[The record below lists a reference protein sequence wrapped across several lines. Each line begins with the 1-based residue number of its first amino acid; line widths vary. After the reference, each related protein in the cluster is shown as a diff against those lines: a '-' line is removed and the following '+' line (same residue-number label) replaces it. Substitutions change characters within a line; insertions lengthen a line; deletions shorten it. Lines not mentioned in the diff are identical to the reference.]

1 MARQSKKVRK
11 QTTDYLTVVGASNA
25 SVSNLRQGCRTEKTD
40 DAVYFIS
47 PFGGPVTASGVAQWK
62 KRKPEMSQRKPY
74 TTLRED
80 VLKRYPSG
88 RTPGGVSVDDIVQL
102 KLQNTFD
109 THLDIAREMA
119 GVMRGDMAGYDAD
132 PSKFTQSLGCWSGFH
147 AQQMIKSVKR
157 MRGTAKGT
165 YVYLSGWMVAG
176 LRNRWGHLPDQS
188 MHEKTA
194 VADLIAEIYTSL
206 RQADEVAINDL
217 FKDLKAARNSGDTKA
232 EQDAIAAIDSF
243 ESHVVP
249 IIADIDAGF
258 GNEHATYLL
267 AKELIKAGACCLQIE
282 NQVSDAKQCG
292 HQDGKVT
299 VPREDFIEKL
309 RACRLAFEELGVDE
323 GVIVARTDSLGAG
336 LTQKVPVSNAP
347 GDLASEYIK
356 WLKVEPITDA
366 NPISDG
372 ELALYQNGE
381 FVRPVRLPNGL
392 FPFKEGT
399 GRARV
404 VEDCIASLNEGGA
417 DLLWIETDTPNVD
430 EIASMVSEIRKAVP
444 NAKLTYNNSP
454 SFNWT
459 LNLRKQVREQWIAEG
474 KITEGDYPGGNEL
487 MKPDFD
493 ATELGHEADDRL
505 RAFQTDIS
513 ARAGVFHNLITLPTF
528 HLTAKSVDEL
538 SRGYFGEDKMLAY
551 VSTVQREEI
560 RRGVSAVKHQH
571 EVGSDLGD
579 SFKEM
584 VGGDRAL
591 KAGGSA
597 NTMNQFAAE

>member
-1 MARQSKKVRK
+1 MPRK
-11 QTTDYLTVVGASNA
+11 SFADLHA
-25 SVSNLRQGCRTEKTD
+25 E
-40 DAVYFIS
+40 IS
-47 PFGGPVTASGVAQWK
+47 A
-62 KRKPEMSQRKPY
+62 
-74 TTLRED
+74 
-80 VLKRYPSG
+80 RYPSG
-88 RTPGGVSVDDIVQL
+88 ATPGGVTVDDIVQL
-102 KLQNTFD
+102 RLQNTWD

-119 GVMRGDMAGYDAD
+119 GVMRADMAAYDAD

-147 AQQMIKSVKR
+147 AQQMVKAVKR
-157 MRGTAKGT
+157 MRGTARGT

-206 RQADEVAINDL
+206 RQADEVAMNDL
-217 FKDLKAARNSGDTKA
+217 FRALKAARTEGERA
-232 EQDAIAAIDSF
+232 RAIAAIDGF
-243 ESHVVP
+243 ETHVVP
-249 IIADIDAGF
+249 IVADIDAGF

-309 RACRLAFEELGVDE
+309 RACRLAFEEMGVDD

-336 LTQKVPVSNAP
+336 LTQKVPVSQRP
-347 GDLASEYIK
+347 GDLASQYIK
-356 WLKVEPITDA
+356 WLKVEPITEA
-366 NPISDG
+366 NPIQEG
-372 ELALYQNGE
+372 ELAIYSGGE
-381 FVRPVRLPNGL
+381 FVKPVRLPNGL
-392 FPFKEGT
+392 FPFKENT

-404 VEDCIASLNEGGA
+404 IEDCIANLTEGGA

-430 EIASMVSEIRKAVP
+430 EIAAMVAEVRRAVP
-444 NAKLTYNNSP
+444 DAKLAYNNSP

-459 LNLRKQVREQWIAEG
+459 LNLRKQVRAQWIKEG
-474 KITEGDYPGGNEL
+474 RIAEGDYPEGTEL
-487 MKPDFD
+487 MKADYD
-493 ATELGHEADDRL
+493 ATDLGREADARL
-505 RAFQTDIS
+505 ARFQTDIS

-551 VSTVQREEI
+551 VKTVQREEI

-579 SFKEM
+579 TFKEM

-591 KAGGSA
+591 KAGGHA

>member
-1 MARQSKKVRK
+1 MSERKSYRDLRSALLARYR
-11 QTTDYLTVVGASNA
+11 D
-25 SVSNLRQGCRTEKTD
+25 
-40 DAVYFIS
+40 
-47 PFGGPVTASGVAQWK
+47 GVA
-62 KRKPEMSQRKPY
+62 
-74 TTLRED
+74 
-80 VLKRYPSG
+80 
-88 RTPGGVSVDDIVQL
+88 PGGIAVDDIIQL

-109 THLDIAREMA
+109 THLDIARAMA
-119 GVMRGDMAGYDAD
+119 KVMRADMAAYDAD
-132 PSKFTQSLGCWSGFH
+132 TSKFTQSLGCWSGFH

-157 MRGTAKGT
+157 LRGTTKGA

-176 LRNRWGHLPDQS
+176 LRNRFGHLPDQS

-194 VADLIAEIYTSL
+194 VADLIEEIYVSL
-206 RQADEVAINDL
+206 RQADEVALNDL
-217 FKDLKAARNSGDTKA
+217 FKTLREARAKGDQVA
-232 EQDAIAAIDSF
+232 EAAAIKAIDNF
-243 ESHVVP
+243 ETHVVP

-267 AKELIKAGACCLQIE
+267 AKELIKAGACCIQIE

-309 RACRLAFEELGVDE
+309 RACRLAFEELGVDD

-336 LTQKVPVSNAP
+336 LTQKVPVSTAP
-347 GDLASEYIK
+347 GDLASQYIK
-356 WLKVEPITDA
+356 WLKTEPVTA
-366 NPISDG
+366 QAPLKDG
-372 ELALYQNGE
+372 ELGLVVDGVVA
-381 FVRPVRLPNGL
+381 RPVRMPNGL
-392 FPFKEGT
+392 FAFKDNS

-430 EIASMVSEIRKAVP
+430 EIASMVADIRKAAP
-444 NAKLTYNNSP
+444 KAKLAYNNSP

-459 LNLRKQVREQWIAEG
+459 LNLRKQVRAQWIKDGKVAE
-474 KITEGDYPGGNEL
+474 DAYPSDNAL
-487 MKPDFD
+487 MAEKYDTDP
-493 ATELGHEADDRL
+493 LGIEADARL
-505 RAFQTDIS
+505 QRFQTDIS

-538 SRGYFGEDKMLAY
+538 ARGYFGGDKMKAY
-551 VSTVQREEI
+551 VVSVQREEI

-579 SFKEM
+579 TFKEM
-584 VGGDRAL
+584 VGGERAL
-591 KAGGSA
+591 KAGGHA
-597 NTMNQFAAE
+597 NTMNQFAAG

>member
-1 MARQSKKVRK
+1 MTRK
-11 QTTDYLTVVGASNA
+11 TYAQHREEA
-25 SVSNLRQGCRTEKTD
+25 LR
-40 DAVYFIS
+40 
-47 PFGGPVTASGVAQWK
+47 
-62 KRKPEMSQRKPY
+62 
-74 TTLRED
+74 
-80 VLKRYPSG
+80 RYPAG
-88 RTPGGVSVDDIVQL
+88 VTPGGVTVDDIVQL
-102 KLQNTFD
+102 KIQNTYN

-119 GVMRGDMAGYDAD
+119 GVMRADMAAYDAD
-132 PSKFTQSLGCWSGFH
+132 SSKFTQSLGCWSGFH

-157 MRGTAKGT
+157 LRGTTKGA

-194 VADLIAEIYTSL
+194 VVELIEEIYVSL
-206 RQADEVAINDL
+206 RQADEVALNDL
-217 FKDLKAARNSGDTKA
+217 FKTLRDARKAGDQVA
-232 EQDAIAAIDSF
+232 EQAAIRAIDGF
-243 ESHVVP
+243 ETHVVP

-258 GNEHATYLL
+258 GNENATYLL
-267 AKELIKAGACCLQIE
+267 AKEMIKAGACCLQIE

-309 RACRLAFEELGVDE
+309 RACRLAFEELGVEE

-336 LTQKVPVSNAP
+336 LTQKIPVSQQP

-356 WLKVEPITDA
+356 WLKTEAITEQ
-366 NPISDG
+366 NPIQDG
-372 ELALYQNGE
+372 EVALYRDGA
-381 FVRPVRLPNGL
+381 FVKPVRMPNGL
-392 FPFKEGT
+392 FAFQEGT

-404 VEDCIASLNEGGA
+404 IEDCISSLTEGGA

-430 EIASMVSEIRKAVP
+430 EIASMVAEVRKAVP

-459 LNLRKQVREQWIAEG
+459 LNLRRQVRDQWIAEG
-474 KITEGDYPGGNEL
+474 KIAADAYPDGNAL
-487 MKPDFD
+487 MSADFD
-493 ATELGHEADDRL
+493 DTDLGRETDERL
-505 RAFQTDIS
+505 ARFQVDIS

-528 HLTAKSVDEL
+528 HLTAKSMDEL
-538 SRGYFGEDKMLAY
+538 SRGYFGEGRMQAY
-551 VSTVQREEI
+551 VNSVQREEI

-579 SFKEM
+579 TFKEM
-584 VGGDRAL
+584 VAGERAL
-591 KAGGSA
+591 KAGGHA

>member
-1 MARQSKKVRK
+1 MS
-11 QTTDYLTVVGASNA
+11 
-25 SVSNLRQGCRTEKTD
+25 
-40 DAVYFIS
+40 
-47 PFGGPVTASGVAQWK
+47 
-62 KRKPEMSQRKPY
+62 KRKTFSEIRGELLS
-74 TTLRED
+74 
-80 VLKRYPSG
+80 RYPSG
-88 RTPGGVSVDDIVQL
+88 QTPGGVSVDDIVQL
-102 KLQNTFD
+102 RLQNTYD
-109 THLDIAREMA
+109 THLDIARAMA
-119 GVMRGDMAGYDAD
+119 TVMREDMAVYDAD
-132 PSKFTQSLGCWSGFH
+132 SSKFTQSLGCWSGFH

-157 MRGTAKGT
+157 LRGTVKGT

-194 VADLIAEIYTSL
+194 VADLINEIYVSL
-206 RQADEVAINDL
+206 RQADEVALNDL
-217 FKDLKAARNSGDTKA
+217 FKDLKAAKTEDEREA
-232 EQDAIAAIDSF
+232 AIAAIDRF

-267 AKELIKAGACCLQIE
+267 AKELIKAGASALQIE

-309 RACRLAFEELGVDE
+309 RACRLAFEELGVDD

-336 LTQKVPVSNAP
+336 LTQKVPVSQAS
-347 GDLASEYIK
+347 GDHAAEYLK
-356 WLKVEPITDA
+356 WLKTEQITEA
-366 NPISDG
+366 NPIREG
-372 ELALYQNGE
+372 ELALYQGGE
-381 FVRPVRLPNGL
+381 FVKPVRLPNGL

-404 VEDCIASLNEGGA
+404 IEDCVASLRDGGA

-430 EIASMVSEIRKAVP
+430 EIAGMVAEIRKEVP
-444 NAKLTYNNSP
+444 YAKLTYNNSP

-459 LNLRKQVREQWIAEG
+459 LNLRKQVRTQWLAEG
-474 KITEGDYPGGNEL
+474 KIKEADYPEGNEL
-487 MKPDFD
+487 MKADYD
-493 ATELGHEADDRL
+493 ATELGREADARL
-505 RAFQTDIS
+505 QRFQTDIS

-551 VSTVQREEI
+551 VKTVQREEI
-560 RRGVSAVKHQH
+560 RRGISAVKHQH

-584 VGGDRAL
+584 VAGERAL
-591 KAGGSA
+591 KAGGHA

>member
-1 MARQSKKVRK
+1 M
-11 QTTDYLTVVGASNA
+11 
-25 SVSNLRQGCRTEKTD
+25 
-40 DAVYFIS
+40 
-47 PFGGPVTASGVAQWK
+47 
-62 KRKPEMSQRKPY
+62 
-74 TTLRED
+74 
-80 VLKRYPSG
+80 
-88 RTPGGVSVDDIVQL
+88 
-102 KLQNTFD
+102 QNTYD
-109 THLDIAREMA
+109 THLDIARDMA
-119 GVMRGDMAGYDAD
+119 KVMREDMAAYDAD
-132 PSKFTQSLGCWSGFH
+132 ASKFTQSLGCWSGFH
-147 AQQMIKSVKR
+147 AQQMIKAVKR
-157 MRGTAKGT
+157 MRGTARGT

-176 LRNRWGHLPDQS
+176 LRNRFGHLPDQS

-194 VADLIAEIYTSL
+194 VADLINEIYVSL

-217 FKDLKAARNSGDTKA
+217 FKDLKAARDSGDAAA
-232 EQDAIAAIDSF
+232 EKKAIAAIDSF
-243 ESHVVP
+243 ETHVVP

-267 AKELIKAGACCLQIE
+267 AKELIKAGACALQIE

-309 RACRLAFEELGVDE
+309 RACRLALEEMGVDA

-336 LTQKVPVSNAP
+336 LTQKVPVSQHP
-347 GDLASEYIK
+347 GDLAAEYIK
-356 WLKVEPITDA
+356 WLRTEPISDA
-366 NPISDG
+366 NPMQEG
-372 ELALYQNGE
+372 ELALFQNGQ
-381 FVRPVRLPNGL
+381 FVKPARMPNGL

-404 VEDCIASLNEGGA
+404 IEDCIVNLTQGGA
-417 DLLWIETDTPNVD
+417 DMLWIETDTPNVD
-430 EIASMVSEIRKAVP
+430 EIAGMVNEIRKVVP

-459 LNLRKQVREQWIAEG
+459 LNLRKQVRAQWLAEG
-474 KITEGDYPGGNEL
+474 KIKDADYPDGNEL
-487 MKPDFD
+487 MKADYD
-493 ATELGHEADDRL
+493 ETDLGREADARL
-505 RAFQTDIS
+505 QRFQTDIS

-538 SRGYFGEDKMLAY
+538 SRGYFGDQKMLAY
-551 VSTVQREEI
+551 VKTVQREEI

-579 SFKEM
+579 TFKEM
-584 VGGDRAL
+584 VGGERAL
-591 KAGGSA
+591 KAGGHA

>member
-1 MARQSKKVRK
+1 MTSRTTYAEHRQSLAR
-11 QTTDYLTVVGASNA
+11 
-25 SVSNLRQGCRTEKTD
+25 
-40 DAVYFIS
+40 
-47 PFGGPVTASGVAQWK
+47 
-62 KRKPEMSQRKPY
+62 
-74 TTLRED
+74 
-80 VLKRYPSG
+80 RYP
-88 RTPGGVSVDDIVQL
+88 GGEAPAGISLDDIIQL
-102 KLQNTFD
+102 KMQNTFS
-109 THLDIAREMA
+109 THLDIARAMA
-119 GVMRGDMAGYDAD
+119 GVMRTDMAAYDAD
-132 PSKFTQSLGCWSGFH
+132 SSQFTQSLGCWSGFH

-157 MRGTAKGT
+157 LRGTTKGA

-194 VADLIAEIYTSL
+194 VIELIEEIYVSL

-217 FKDLKAARNSGDTKA
+217 FKDLRAARNAGDAAA
-232 EQDAIAAIDSF
+232 ETAAIAAIDGF
-243 ESHVVP
+243 ETHVVP

-267 AKELIKAGACCLQIE
+267 AKEMIKAGACCLQIE

-309 RACRLAFEELGVDE
+309 RACRLAFEELGVGE

-336 LTQKVPVSNAP
+336 LTQKIPVSQQP
-347 GDLASEYIK
+347 GDLASDYIK
-356 WLKVEPITDA
+356 WLKTEVIDHE
-366 NPISDG
+366 NPMEEGEVALFRDG
-372 ELALYQNGE
+372 Q
-381 FVRPVRLPNGL
+381 FVRPLRIPNGL
-392 FPFKEGT
+392 FAFQDNT

-404 VEDCIASLNEGGA
+404 IEDCIANLTQGGA

-430 EIASMVSEIRKAVP
+430 EIASMVSEIRKVVP
-444 NAKLTYNNSP
+444 DAKLTYNNSP

-459 LNLRKQVREQWIAEG
+459 LNLRKQVAAEWVAAG
-474 KITEGDYPGGNEL
+474 KAKAGDYPDGTGL
-487 MKPDFD
+487 MSVKYDD
-493 ATELGHEADDRL
+493 TELGLEANRRL
-505 RAFQTDIS
+505 ANFQVDIA

-538 SRGYFGEDKMLAY
+538 SRGYFGEDRMMAY
-551 VSTVQREEI
+551 VNTVQREEI

-579 SFKEM
+579 TFKEM
-584 VGGDRAL
+584 VAGDRAL
-591 KAGGSA
+591 KAGGHA

>member
-1 MARQSKKVRK
+1 MANRK
-11 QTTDYLTVVGASNA
+11 TYAQ
-25 SVSNLRQGCRTEKTD
+25 LRAE
-40 DAVYFIS
+40 V
-47 PFGGPVTASGVAQWK
+47 
-62 KRKPEMSQRKPY
+62 E
-74 TTLRED
+74 
-80 VLKRYPSG
+80 KRYPSG
-88 RTPGGVSVDDIVQL
+88 QTPGGVTVDDIVQL
-102 KLQNTFD
+102 KMQNTYD
-109 THLDIAREMA
+109 THLDIARDMA
-119 GVMRGDMAGYDAD
+119 KVMREDMAAYDAD
-132 PSKFTQSLGCWSGFH
+132 ASKFTQSLGCWSGFH
-147 AQQMIKSVKR
+147 AQQMIKAVKR
-157 MRGTAKGT
+157 MRGTARGT

-176 LRNRWGHLPDQS
+176 LRNRFGHLPDQS

-194 VADLIAEIYTSL
+194 VADLINEIYVSL

-217 FKDLKAARNSGDTKA
+217 FKDLKAARDSGDAAA
-232 EQDAIAAIDSF
+232 EKKAIAAIDSF
-243 ESHVVP
+243 ETHVVP

-267 AKELIKAGACCLQIE
+267 AKELIKAGACALQIE

-309 RACRLAFEELGVDE
+309 RACRLALEEMGVDA

-336 LTQKVPVSNAP
+336 LTQKVPVSQHP
-347 GDLASEYIK
+347 GDLAAEYIK
-356 WLKVEPITDA
+356 WLRTEPISDA
-366 NPISDG
+366 NPMQEG
-372 ELALYQNGE
+372 ELALFQNGQ
-381 FVRPVRLPNGL
+381 FVKPARMPNGL

-404 VEDCIASLNEGGA
+404 IEDCIVNLTQGGA
-417 DLLWIETDTPNVD
+417 DMLWIETDTLNVD
-430 EIASMVSEIRKAVP
+430 EIAGMVNEIRKVVP

-459 LNLRKQVREQWIAEG
+459 LNLRKQVRAQWLAEG
-474 KITEGDYPGGNEL
+474 KIKDADYPDGNEL
-487 MKPDFD
+487 MKADYD
-493 ATELGHEADDRL
+493 ETDLGREADARL
-505 RAFQTDIS
+505 QRFQTDIS

-538 SRGYFGEDKMLAY
+538 SRGYFGDQKMLAY
-551 VSTVQREEI
+551 VKTVQREEI

-579 SFKEM
+579 TFKEM
-584 VGGDRAL
+584 VGGERAL
-591 KAGGSA
+591 KAGGHA

>member
-1 MARQSKKVRK
+1 MAR
-11 QTTDYLTVVGASNA
+11 
-25 SVSNLRQGCRTEKTD
+25 KTY
-40 DAVYFIS
+40 AELE
-47 PFGGPVTASGVAQWK
+47 A
-62 KRKPEMSQRKPY
+62 E
-74 TTLRED
+74 TLA
-80 VLKRYPSG
+80 RYPSG
-88 RTPGGVSVDDIVQL
+88 QTPGGVTVEDIVQL
-102 KLQNTFD
+102 KLQNTYS
-109 THLDIAREMA
+109 THLDIARDMA
-119 GVMRGDMAGYDAD
+119 TVMREDMAAYDAD
-132 PSKFTQSLGCWSGFH
+132 PTQFTQSLGCWSGFH

-157 MRGTAKGT
+157 LRGTTKRA

-194 VADLIAEIYTSL
+194 VADLIEEIYTSL
-206 RQADEVAINDL
+206 RQADEVALNDL
-217 FKDLKAARNSGDTKA
+217 FKDLKTARAKGDQVAEKKA
-232 EQDAIAAIDSF
+232 IEAIDTF

-336 LTQKVPVSNAP
+336 LTQKLPVSQHP
-347 GDLASEYIK
+347 GDLASEYLK
-356 WLKVEPITDA
+356 WVEVEPVA
-366 NPISDG
+366 EGNLPADG
-372 ELALYQNGE
+372 EVLMVSEGKL
-381 FVRPVRLPNGL
+381 VKPVRLPNGL
-392 FPFKEGT
+392 YKFKDGS
-399 GRARV
+399 GRSRV
-404 VEDCIASLNEGGA
+404 VEDCIASLNDGGA
-417 DLLWIETDTPNVD
+417 DLIWIETDTPNVA
-430 EIASMVSEIRKAVP
+430 EIAGMVADIRAKAP
-444 NAKLTYNNSP
+444 HAKLTYNNSP

-459 LNLRKQVREQWIAEG
+459 LNLRKQVRNEWLKEG
-474 KITEGDYPGGNEL
+474 RIKEADYPEGNEL
-487 MKPDFD
+487 MKAEFD
-493 ATELGHEADDRL
+493 ATDLGREADARL
-505 RAFQTDIS
+505 QNFQFDIS
-513 ARAGVFHNLITLPTF
+513 TKAGVFHNLITLPTF

-551 VSTVQREEI
+551 VATVQREEI
-560 RRGVSAVKHQH
+560 RRGISAVKHQH

-579 SFKEM
+579 TFKEM
-584 VGGDRAL
+584 VAGERAL
-591 KAGGSA
+591 KAGGHG

>member
-1 MARQSKKVRK
+1 MANRK
-11 QTTDYLTVVGASNA
+11 TYAE
-25 SVSNLRQGCRTEKTD
+25 LRAE
-40 DAVYFIS
+40 
-47 PFGGPVTASGVAQWK
+47 AQA
-62 KRKPEMSQRKPY
+62 
-74 TTLRED
+74 
-80 VLKRYPSG
+80 RYPSG
-88 RTPGGVSVDDIVQL
+88 QTPGGVTVDDIVQL

-109 THLDIAREMA
+109 THLDVARAMA
-119 GVMRGDMAGYDAD
+119 KVMREDMAAYDAD
-132 PSKFTQSLGCWSGFH
+132 PSLSTQSLGCWSGFH

-157 MRGTAKGT
+157 LRGTTKRA

-194 VADLIAEIYTSL
+194 VADLIQEIYTSL

-217 FKDLKAARNSGDTKA
+217 FKDLKAARAAGDAAA
-232 EQDAIAAIDSF
+232 EKAAIEAIDNF
-243 ESHVVP
+243 ETHVVP

-336 LTQKVPVSNAP
+336 LTQKVPVSQQP
-347 GDLASEYIK
+347 GDLAAEYIK
-356 WLKVEPITDA
+356 WLKTEPITDA
-366 NPISDG
+366 NPMKDG
-372 ELALYQNGE
+372 ELALFQNGQ
-381 FVRPVRLPNGL
+381 FVRPARLPNGL
-392 FPFKEGT
+392 FPFQDGS
-399 GRARV
+399 GRDRV
-404 VEDCIASLNEGGA
+404 VEDCIASLTQGGA

-430 EIASMVSEIRKAVP
+430 EIAGMVNDIRKVVP

-459 LNLRKQVREQWIAEG
+459 LNLRKQVRDQWIAEG
-474 KITEGDYPGGNEL
+474 KISETDYPAGNEL
-487 MKPDFD
+487 MKADFD
-493 ATELGHEADDRL
+493 QTDLGREADARL
-505 RAFQTDIS
+505 RRFQTDIS
-513 ARAGVFHNLITLPTF
+513 TRAGVFHNLITLPTF

-551 VSTVQREEI
+551 VATVQREEI
-560 RRGVSAVKHQH
+560 RRGISAVKHQH

-579 SFKEM
+579 TFKEM
-584 VGGDRAL
+584 VAGERAL
-591 KAGGSA
+591 KAGGHA

>member
-1 MARQSKKVRK
+1 MTRAYSALR
-11 QTTDYLTVVGASNA
+11 A
-25 SVSNLRQGCRTEKTD
+25 SV
-40 DAVYFIS
+40 A
-47 PFGGPVTASGVAQWK
+47 A
-62 KRKPEMSQRKPY
+62 
-74 TTLRED
+74 
-80 VLKRYPSG
+80 RYPEG
-88 RTPGGVSVDDIVQL
+88 VTPGGISVDDIVQL
-102 KLQNTFD
+102 RLQNTYD
-109 THLDIAREMA
+109 THLDIARAMA
-119 GVMRGDMAGYDAD
+119 KVMRADMAAYDAD
-132 PSKFTQSLGCWSGFH
+132 ASKFTQSLGCWSGFH

-157 MRGTAKGT
+157 LRGTARGT

-194 VADLIAEIYTSL
+194 VADLIEEIYVSL
-206 RQADEVAINDL
+206 RQADEVALNDL
-217 FKDLKAARNSGDTKA
+217 FATLKAARKAGDPAAAKA
-232 EQDAIAAIDSF
+232 AIAAIDGF

-267 AKELIKAGACCLQIE
+267 AKELIRAGACCLQIE

-309 RACRLAFEELGVDE
+309 RACRLAFEELGVDD

-336 LTQKVPVSNAP
+336 LTQKVPVSQRP

-356 WLKVEPITDA
+356 WLKVA
-366 NPISDG
+366 PISEASPLAEG
-372 ELALYQNGE
+372 ELALWQDGG
-381 FVRPVRLPNGL
+381 FVKPVRMPNGL
-392 FPFKEGT
+392 FAFREGT

-404 VEDCIASLNEGGA
+404 IEDCIASLNEGGA
-417 DLLWIETDTPNVD
+417 DLVWIETDTPNVD
-430 EIASMVSEIRKAVP
+430 AIASMVAEIREAAPK
-444 NAKLTYNNSP
+444 AKLAYNNSP

-459 LNLRKQVREQWIAEG
+459 LNLRKQVRAQWIAEG
-474 KITEGDYPGGNEL
+474 RIGEADYPDGQTL
-487 MKPDFD
+487 MSGDLD
-493 ATELGHEADDRL
+493 DSELGREADARL
-505 RAFQTDIS
+505 RAFQADIS

-528 HLTAKSVDEL
+528 HLTAKSMDEL

-551 VSTVQREEI
+551 VATVQRQEI
-560 RRGVSAVKHQH
+560 RRGISAVKHQH

-579 SFKEM
+579 TFKEM
-584 VGGDRAL
+584 VSGDRAL
-591 KAGGSA
+591 KAGGHA

>member
-1 MARQSKKVRK
+1 MANRK
-11 QTTDYLTVVGASNA
+11 TYAE
-25 SVSNLRQGCRTEKTD
+25 LRA
-40 DAVYFIS
+40 DAE
-47 PFGGPVTASGVAQWK
+47 A
-62 KRKPEMSQRKPY
+62 
-74 TTLRED
+74 
-80 VLKRYPSG
+80 RYPSG
-88 RTPGGVSVDDIVQL
+88 QTPGGVSVDDIVQL

-109 THLDIAREMA
+109 THLDIARAMA
-119 GVMRGDMAGYDAD
+119 VVMREDMAAYDAD
-132 PSKFTQSLGCWSGFH
+132 ANLSTQSLGCWSGFH

-157 MRGTAKGT
+157 LRGTTKRA

-194 VADLIAEIYTSL
+194 VADLIQEIYTSL

-217 FKDLKAARNSGDTKA
+217 FKDLKAARKAGDAAA
-232 EQDAIAAIDSF
+232 EKAAIEAIDNF
-243 ESHVVP
+243 ETHVVP

-336 LTQKVPVSNAP
+336 LTQKVPVSKEP
-347 GDLASEYIK
+347 GDLASDYIK
-356 WLKVEPITDA
+356 WLKTEPITDE
-366 NPISDG
+366 NPIHDG
-372 ELALYQNGE
+372 ELALYRDGQ
-381 FVRPVRLPNGL
+381 FVRPARLANGL
-392 FPFKEGT
+392 FPFQDGS

-404 VEDCIASLNEGGA
+404 VEDCIAVLTQGGA

-430 EIASMVSEIRKAVP
+430 EIAGMVNEIRQVVP

-459 LNLRKQVREQWIAEG
+459 LNLRKQVRDQWIADG
-474 KITEGDYPGGNEL
+474 KITEADYPGGNEL
-487 MKPDFD
+487 MKADFD
-493 ATELGHEADDRL
+493 ETDLGREADDRL
-505 RAFQTDIS
+505 RRFQHDIS
-513 ARAGVFHNLITLPTF
+513 TKAGVFHNLITLPTF

-538 SRGYFGEDKMLAY
+538 SHGYFGEDKMLAY
-551 VSTVQREEI
+551 VATVQRQEI
-560 RRGVSAVKHQH
+560 RRGISAVKHQH

-579 SFKEM
+579 TFKEM
-584 VGGDRAL
+584 VAGERAL
-591 KAGGSA
+591 KAGGHA